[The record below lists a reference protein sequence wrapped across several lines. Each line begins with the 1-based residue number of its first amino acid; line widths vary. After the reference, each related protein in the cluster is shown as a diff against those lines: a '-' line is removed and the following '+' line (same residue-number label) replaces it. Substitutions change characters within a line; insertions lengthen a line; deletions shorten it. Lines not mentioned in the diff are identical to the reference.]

1 MSIVRSCILL
11 VPSGPWLASC
21 QQPAPVHGAAGA
33 GAVARVRRAEPFR
46 RAAMCTRNEQC
57 VYTEP
62 ACGEGVDETGLR
74 GRRDGDLGQGGA
86 P

>member
-21 QQPAPVHGAAGA
+21 QRPAPVHGAAGA
-33 GAVARVRRAEPFR
+33 GAVARVWRAEPSR
-46 RAAMCTRNEQC
+46 CAAMCTWNEQC
-57 VYTEP
+57 VYLEP
-62 ACGEGVDETGLR
+62 ACDERCDGTGLR
-74 GRRDGDLGQGGA
+74 GRPDGDLGQGGA

>member
-21 QQPAPVHGAAGA
+21 QRPAPVHGAAGA
-33 GAVARVRRAEPFR
+33 GAAARARRAEPSR
-46 RAAMCTRNEQC
+46 RAAMCTWNEPC

-62 ACGEGVDETGLR
+62 ACDERCDEAGLR